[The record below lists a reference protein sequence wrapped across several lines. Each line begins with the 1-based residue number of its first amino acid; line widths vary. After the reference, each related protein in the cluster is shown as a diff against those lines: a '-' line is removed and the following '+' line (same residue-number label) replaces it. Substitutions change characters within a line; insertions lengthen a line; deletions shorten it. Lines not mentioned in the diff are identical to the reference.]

1 MIPSDAIFK
10 APFNARGFDEKL
22 LVKESIDAG
31 CGVTKCIHDPV
42 SVAKP

>member
-1 MIPSDAIFK
+1 MIPLEAVFK
-10 APFNARGFDEKL
+10 APFDASGFDEKL

-31 CGVTKCIHDPV
+31 CGVTKCIQNPV